1 MRSHVLA
8 SIAGYRSTSY
18 RSLNA
23 LMTNVVVHS
32 VPTGSEYFQIDSF
45 LLAPVQ
51 FRQDPGG
58 PTVPPV
64 SQVKTTDRYADL
76 WHRIAVN
83 NLVPLNDYETLPL
96 DMYCPSVK
104 SAVKQRVCNL
114 YGIYFP
120 SIAAVKQ
127 HKAGKGCEE
136 GEYDDEE
143 GSDDGD
149 NYEEEED
156 RNDDT
161 EVELVDGEN
170 ECPVLNIFE
179 LLQNPTFVEDD
190 DL

>member
-45 LLAPVQ
+45 LLAPVH
-51 FRQDPGG
+51 FRQDPEG

-104 SAVKQRVCNL
+104 SAVKQRVCNI

-120 SIAAVKQ
+120 KHRSCKTTQ
-127 HKAGKGCEE
+127 SRE
-136 GEYDDEE
+136 G
-143 GSDDGD
+143 
-149 NYEEEED
+149 
-156 RNDDT
+156 
-161 EVELVDGEN
+161 L
-170 ECPVLNIFE
+170 
-179 LLQNPTFVEDD
+179 
-190 DL
+190 